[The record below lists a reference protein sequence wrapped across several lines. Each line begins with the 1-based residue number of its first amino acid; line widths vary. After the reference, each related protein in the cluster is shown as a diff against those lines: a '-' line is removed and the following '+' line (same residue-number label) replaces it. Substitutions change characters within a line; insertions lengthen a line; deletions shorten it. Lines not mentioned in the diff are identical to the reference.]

1 MIKMQNTNNPCQSLS
16 EKNEEWKD
24 IQRMSECA
32 RARERALEIRNP
44 KF

>member
-16 EKNEEWKD
+16 EKYEKWQGIK
-24 IQRMSECA
+24 RVRECA